1 MVRGYESL
9 VVLLVIQENIN
20 ETAENINETAYWG
33 KKIYGLMSI
42 KYQMKMNNCV

>member
-9 VVLLVIQENIN
+9 VLLVVQ
-20 ETAENINETAYWG
+20 ENINETAYWG